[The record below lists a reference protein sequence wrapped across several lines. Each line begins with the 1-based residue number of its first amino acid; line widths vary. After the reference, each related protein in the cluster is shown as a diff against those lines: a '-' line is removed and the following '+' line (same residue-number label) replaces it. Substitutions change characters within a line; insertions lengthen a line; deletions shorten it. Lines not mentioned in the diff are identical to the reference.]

1 MQHEDTK
8 ATKDFEESLSFAVI
22 GAAVEVHRAV
32 GPGLLESVYEQ
43 CLCHELV
50 LRGIRVRRQV
60 PLPLVYKGVR
70 ISCGYRIDVLVE
82 DRLVIELKAVD
93 RVPPVALAQLLSH
106 LRLLNRRLGLLIN
119 FHEEIL
125 RKGVRR
131 VVNGW

>member
-8 ATKDFEESLSFAVI
+8 ATKDLEERLSFVVI
-22 GAAVEVHRAV
+22 GAALEVHKTV
-32 GPGLLESVYEQ
+32 GPGLLESVYEE
-43 CLCHELV
+43 CLCQELF

-70 ISCGYRIDVLVE
+70 IRCGYRIDLLVE
-82 DRLVIELKAVD
+82 DRIVVELKAVD
-93 RVPPVALAQLLSH
+93 RVPQVALVQLLSH
-106 LRLLNRRLGLLIN
+106 LRLFNRRLGLLIN

-125 RKGVRR
+125 RRGVRR